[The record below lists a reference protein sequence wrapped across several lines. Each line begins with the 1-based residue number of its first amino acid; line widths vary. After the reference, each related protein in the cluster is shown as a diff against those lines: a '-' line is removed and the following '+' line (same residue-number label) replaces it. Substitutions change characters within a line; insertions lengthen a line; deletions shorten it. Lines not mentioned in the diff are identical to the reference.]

1 MNYKIHSFKILF
13 VIIILFSISTIFHYE
28 RSLGNSS
35 DSTTDKSKHNY
46 LKIYEVENEI
56 KLAIKNIPININYTL
71 GHIQKAVKLVD
82 PDLKKELLSLEPR
95 VISQIQNEIT
105 NLKNIPNSTVP
116 ILLKGVQGNEGL
128 SHIVDLIE
136 LLEISKIK
144 NETNILDIMPS
155 FFNMLNR
162 DILDAYNNSD
172 VTKNNNQNITT
183 NNYTSTA
190 TKTSNSNSTT
200 SYVKSLE
207 YQTAQGYS
215 DGVSEFIDNV
225 VQFKPEVLKNYNMTE
240 IKKDYSTLNR
250 LIENRS
256 DIIKIEDYIKQN
268 FKY

>member
-95 VISQIQNEIT
+95 VINQIQNEIT
-105 NLKNIPNSTVP
+105 NLKSIPNSTVP

-144 NETNILDIMPS
+144 NETNILDIIPS
-155 FFNMLNR
+155 FFNLLNR
-162 DILDAYNNSD
+162 DILDAYNNSN
-172 VTKNNNQNITT
+172 VTTNNGQNITT
-183 NNYTSTA
+183 NNTA

-200 SYVKSLE
+200 TSFVKSLD

-215 DGVSEFIDNV
+215 NGVSEFIDNV
-225 VQFKPEVLKNYNMTE
+225 IQFKPEVLKYNNMTE
-240 IKKDYSTLNR
+240 IKNDYSILNQ
-250 LIENRS
+250 LIGNRS
-256 DIIKIEDYIKQN
+256 DITKIEEYTKQN

>member
-1 MNYKIHSFKILF
+1 MNYKIPSFKILF
-13 VIIILFSISTIFHYE
+13 VIIILFTISTIFHYE
-28 RSLGNSS
+28 KSLGNSS
-35 DSTTDKSKHNY
+35 NSTTETSKQNY

-95 VISQIQNEIT
+95 VINQIQNEIT
-105 NLKNIPNSTVP
+105 NLKSIPNSTVP

-144 NETNILDIMPS
+144 NETNIIDIIPS
-155 FFNMLNR
+155 FFNLLNR
-162 DILDAYNNSD
+162 DILDAYNNSN
-172 VTKNNNQNITT
+172 VTTNNGQNITT
-183 NNYTSTA
+183 NNTA

-200 SYVKSLE
+200 TSFVKSLE

-215 DGVSEFIDNV
+215 DGVSEFIDNL
-225 VQFKPEVLKNYNMTE
+225 VQFKPEVLKYNNMTE
-240 IKKDYSTLNR
+240 IKNDYSILNQ
-250 LIENRS
+250 LIGNRS
-256 DIIKIEDYIKQN
+256 DITKIEEYTKQN